1 MTCWLTHYFPWWLK
15 LCSDRLWSA
24 FQGQGL
30 RTWVCLY
37 SSCQDVAC
45 PYPGHVHDS
54 FVTHGL
60 TCSQHKA
67 FCSWSLIVHHSWLMI
82 WYSWFVLHGLTCS
95 FMPMMFWLLDMFMT
109 ITCSCDLDTKYSTPV
124 SWGCRR
130 KDQVPPSRALTCWS
144 WSWSWWHVDII
155 MCILLFCHEGS
166 SCHVAMDWTCCHNPV
181 TSCCHLVMIMW
192 FLGLKLSSSCQCN
205 SDLWPVI
212 NHETASSSIG
222 SSTSTCCQCCAQSW
236 GKEKTQGQRRSSW
249 SCFVGRGRGQAG
261 KSQQTWQGEVWI
273 NTQPVY
279 LCNVSVFCR
288 HDKRMRPSFGM
299 SRMATDLHGHLRWA
313 I

>member
-60 TCSQHKA
+60 TCSQHKS

-95 FMPMMFWLLDMFMT
+95 FMPMMFRLFESIDCL
-109 ITCSCDLDTKYSTPV
+109 TCSWQQHVHATLTPNI
-124 SWGCRR
+124 
-130 KDQVPPSRALTCWS
+130 PPQCHEAAEEKTRCLPAVHWHVEVEVEVEVGVGDMLTSSCVYCYFAMRDHPVMLPWIEHVVITLLHHVAILS
-144 WSWSWWHVDII
+144 WSCV
-155 MCILLFCHEGS
+155 
-166 SCHVAMDWTCCHNPV
+166 
-181 TSCCHLVMIMW
+181 
-192 FLGLKLSSSCQCN
+192 FLGLSFLVAVSVILIC
-205 SDLWPVI
+205 DLWSIMKRPAARLAAPRRPAANVAPKV
-212 NHETASSSIG
+212 EAKRKPKAKGAPAGAASL
-222 SSTSTCCQCCAQSW
+222 
-236 GKEKTQGQRRSSW
+236 
-249 SCFVGRGRGQAG
+249 AG
-261 KSQQTWQGEVWI
+261 EGARLAKASK
-273 NTQPVY
+273 
-279 LCNVSVFCR
+279 
-288 HDKRMRPSFGM
+288 HDKARCE
-299 SRMATDLHGHLRWA
+299 
-313 I
+313 